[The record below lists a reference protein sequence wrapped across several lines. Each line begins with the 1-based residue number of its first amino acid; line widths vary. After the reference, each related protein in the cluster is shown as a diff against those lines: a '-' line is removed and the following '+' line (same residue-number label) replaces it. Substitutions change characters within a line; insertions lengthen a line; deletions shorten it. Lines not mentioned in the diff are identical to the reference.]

1 MAALAPGRRDI
12 LTPSLCRRKEVASS
26 HASVSLCAHSRKT
39 VGQTQRSFRVQ
50 ATRQPLFIPP
60 DTTVDGK
67 VLCSGNDQGG
77 KGFPR
82 PTPGASTY
90 SIGAV
95 ETKAVE
101 TKKVISAHASVRE
114 CHLSKQGFALK
125 GRLARTAAGTGSGAL
140 RLLMRLPKNR

>member
-1 MAALAPGRRDI
+1 MRACLSALTHEKRWAKRNDPSESGHPAAP
-12 LTPSLCRRKEVASS
+12 V
-26 HASVSLCAHSRKT
+26 
-39 VGQTQRSFRVQ
+39 
-50 ATRQPLFIPP
+50 IPP